1 MKTPITPGEIL
12 LGSATHTALKQATDQ
27 HGWTPMQ
34 DNETAQA
41 IAAKPRQPTV
51 SPRTS

>member
-27 HGWTPMQ
+27 HGCQLWLEKSPPAT
-34 DNETAQA
+34 NE
-41 IAAKPRQPTV
+41 PSR
-51 SPRTS
+51 